1 MKKVVISI
9 LFIVWLLVIFLFS
22 NQNGVSSKQLS
33 RQVLDKIIS
42 ISSYVT
48 NQPISPE
55 KKEQII
61 KKYHPIIRK
70 IAHFTIYFI
79 LGILIYLVVCFDREN
94 KKWLLWLSIVF
105 CILYACSDEIHQ
117 ILSVGRTFKI
127 KDIIIDT
134 IGSLSGIFLIKNIK
148 NRRWKHEKN
157 H

>member
-48 NQPISPE
+48 HQPISPE

-148 NRRWKHEKN
+148 NRRCKHEKN
-157 H
+157 P

>member
-48 NQPISPE
+48 NQSLSPE

-117 ILSVGRTFKI
+117 ILSVGRNFKI

-148 NRRWKHEKN
+148 NRRCKHEKN
-157 H
+157 P

>member
-1 MKKVVISI
+1 MKKVAISI

-48 NQPISPE
+48 NQSISPE

-79 LGILIYLVVCFDREN
+79 LGILVYLAVYLYKKN
-94 KKWLLWLSIVF
+94 KKWTIWISVVF
-105 CILYACSDEIHQ
+105 CIIYACSDEFHQ
-117 ILSVGRTFKI
+117 ILSVGRTFKV
-127 KDIIIDT
+127 KDILIDT
-134 IGSLSGIFLIKNIK
+134 LGSLFGILLIKK
-148 NRRWKHEKN
+148 
-157 H
+157 